1 MSNPEML
8 GLPPCPAWPP
18 AVSLPPVL
26 PARVTRPGSE
36 SWRPP
41 PTSSSS
47 RAWRGTTLDD
57 VRAEAGVSSSQIY
70 HYFADKEA
78 LVRAVVDYQAQTI
91 VGEIHEPALAAIEG
105 IDGLRAWRD
114 MIVSIQRDADCRG
127 GCPLGS
133 LGSELAELDQLA
145 RGDVAAGYARWE
157 AAISACLTG
166 MRDRGQ
172 LSAAADPAQL
182 ATAVLAALQGGLL
195 LAKVERDVR
204 PLAAALDVMISLIA
218 SLAPA
223 GQGDPTCL

>member
-1 MSNPEML
+1 MSSTAT
-8 GLPPCPAWPP
+8 GPA
-18 AVSLPPVL
+18 A
-26 PARVTRPGSE
+26 ARALTRKGRE
-36 SWRPP
+36 TRQ
-41 PTSSSS
+41 
-47 RAWRGTTLDD
+47 RIVAAAAEVILQQGVARTTLDD

-78 LVRAVVDYQAQTI
+78 LVRAVVDYRAQLV

-114 MIVSIQRDADCRG
+114 MIVSIQAAAGCRG

-133 LGSELAELDQLA
+133 LGSELAELDHGV
-145 RGDVAAGYARWE
+145 RCDVAAGYARWE
-157 AAISACLTG
+157 AAIAACLAG

-172 LSAAADPAQL
+172 LCAAADPAAL

-204 PLAAALDVMISLIA
+204 PLATALDVMIAHIA
-218 SLAPA
+218 SLAA
-223 GQGDPTCL
+223 AAQ

>member
-1 MSNPEML
+1 MSSTATGSKLTARLTPKGQQTRQRIVSAAA
-8 GLPPCPAWPP
+8 GLILRQGVAH
-18 AVSLPPVL
+18 
-26 PARVTRPGSE
+26 
-36 SWRPP
+36 
-41 PTSSSS
+41 
-47 RAWRGTTLDD
+47 TTLDD

-78 LVRAVVDYQAQTI
+78 LVRAVVAYREQTV
-91 VGEIHEPALAAIEG
+91 VGEIHEPAMAAIDG

-114 MIVSIQRDADCRG
+114 MIVSIQRRADCKG

-133 LGSELAELDQLA
+133 LGSELAELDHA
-145 RGDVAAGYARWE
+145 VRRDVAAGYARWE
-157 AAISACLTG
+157 TAISACLTG

-172 LSAAADPAQL
+172 LSEAADPGEL

-204 PLAAALDVMISLIA
+204 PLATALDVMISLIA

-223 GQGDPTCL
+223 RPGERTAEPR

>member
-1 MSNPEML
+1 MVSMVP
-8 GLPPCPAWPP
+8 GCKPA
-18 AVSLPPVL
+18 
-26 PARVTRPGSE
+26 ARLTPKGQQTRERIVAAAANLILEHGVA
-36 SWRPP
+36 
-41 PTSSSS
+41 
-47 RAWRGTTLDD
+47 RATLDD

-78 LVRAVVDYQAQTI
+78 LVRAVVDHRTQTV

-114 MIVSIQRDADCRG
+114 KIVSIQREAGCRG

-133 LGSELAELDQLA
+133 LGSELAGLDHVA
-145 RGDVAAGYARWE
+145 RCDVAAGYARWE

-172 LSAAADPAQL
+172 LAAAADPGQL
-182 ATAVLAALQGGLL
+182 AIALLAALQGGLL
-195 LAKVERDVR
+195 LSKVERDVR
-204 PLAAALDVMISLIA
+204 PLAAALDVMISLIG

-223 GQGDPTCL
+223 GQADDQIEAR

>member
-1 MSNPEML
+1 MSSTAS
-8 GLPPCPAWPP
+8 GSKPA
-18 AVSLPPVL
+18 
-26 PARVTRPGSE
+26 ARLTRKGQQTRE
-36 SWRPP
+36 RIVAAAA
-41 PTSSSS
+41 
-47 RAWRGTTLDD
+47 RLILQQGVAHTTLDD

-70 HYFADKEA
+70 HYFTDKES
-78 LVRAVVDYQAQTI
+78 LVRAVVDYQAQTV
-91 VGEIHEPALAAIEG
+91 VGQIHEPALAAIEG
-105 IDGLRAWRD
+105 ISGLRAWRD
-114 MIVSIQRDADCRG
+114 MIVSTQRGADCRG

-133 LGSELAELDQLA
+133 LGSELAELDHAA
-145 RGDVAAGYARWE
+145 RRDVAAGYTRWE

-172 LSAAADPAQL
+172 LSAAADPGQL

-223 GQGDPTCL
+223 GQSDQELKAR

>member
-1 MSNPEML
+1 MSSTDP
-8 GLPPCPAWPP
+8 GAKHAPALTRKGQQTRQRIV
-18 AVSLPPVL
+18 AAAADIVL
-26 PARVTRPGSE
+26 RQGVAR
-36 SWRPP
+36 
-41 PTSSSS
+41 
-47 RAWRGTTLDD
+47 TTLDD

-78 LVRAVVDYQAQTI
+78 LVRAVVDYRAQKV
-91 VGEIHEPALAAIEG
+91 VGEIHEPALAVIEG
-105 IDGLRAWRD
+105 IDGLRAWRE
-114 MIVSIQRDADCRG
+114 MIVSMQNAAKCRG

-133 LGSELAELDQLA
+133 LGSELAELDHA
-145 RGDVAAGYARWE
+145 VRRDVAAGYARWE

-172 LSAAADPAQL
+172 LSADADVGKL

-204 PLAAALDVMISLIA
+204 PLATALDVMISLIA

-223 GQGDPTCL
+223 SSPESGADPR

>member
-1 MSNPEML
+1 MSTTAQGPTPGRALTRKGQLTRMRIVAAAAEVIL
-8 GLPPCPAWPP
+8 QQG
-18 AVSLPPVL
+18 V
-26 PARVTRPGSE
+26 AR
-36 SWRPP
+36 
-41 PTSSSS
+41 
-47 RAWRGTTLDD
+47 TTLDD

-78 LVRAVVDYQAQTI
+78 LVRAVVDYQAQMV

-114 MIVSIQRDADCRG
+114 MIVSIQAAADCRG

-133 LGSELAELDQLA
+133 LGSELAELDHGV
-145 RGDVAAGYARWE
+145 RCDVAAGYARWE
-157 AAISACLTG
+157 AAISACLAG

-172 LSAAADPAQL
+172 LSAAADPAAL
-182 ATAVLAALQGGLL
+182 ATAMLAALQGGLL

-204 PLAAALDVMISLIA
+204 PLATALDVMISLIG

-223 GQGDPTCL
+223 AR

>member
-1 MSNPEML
+1 MPRKTPDPRQAGAL
-8 GLPPCPAWPP
+8 TRKGRQTRQRIVAAAAGLILQQGVA
-18 AVSLPPVL
+18 
-26 PARVTRPGSE
+26 
-36 SWRPP
+36 
-41 PTSSSS
+41 
-47 RAWRGTTLDD
+47 GTTLDD

-78 LVRAVVDYQAQTI
+78 LVRAVVDYQAQTV

-114 MIVSIQRDADCRG
+114 MIVSVQRDADCAG

-133 LGSELAELDQLA
+133 LGSELAELDHVA
-145 RGDVAAGYARWE
+145 RCDVAVGMARWE
-157 AAISACLTG
+157 AAISACLNG

-172 LSAAADPAQL
+172 LIPAADPGQL
-182 ATAVLAALQGGLL
+182 ATAILAALQGGLS
-195 LAKVERDVR
+195 LAQVERDVR

-223 GQGDPTCL
+223 ARPARPDQHS

>member
-1 MSNPEML
+1 MAST
-8 GLPPCPAWPP
+8 PPGYKPA
-18 AVSLPPVL
+18 
-26 PARVTRPGSE
+26 ARLTPKGQQTRERIVAAAADLILQQGIA
-36 SWRPP
+36 R
-41 PTSSSS
+41 
-47 RAWRGTTLDD
+47 TTLDD
-57 VRAEAGVSSSQIY
+57 VRAEARVSSSQIY

-78 LVRAVVDYQAQTI
+78 LVRAVIDYRAQTV

-114 MIVSIQRDADCRG
+114 MIVSIQREADCRG

-133 LGSELAELDQLA
+133 LGSELAGLDHAA
-145 RGDVAAGYARWE
+145 RCDVAAGYARWE

-172 LSAAADPAQL
+172 LSAAVDPGQL
-182 ATAVLAALQGGLL
+182 ASALLAALQGGLL

-204 PLAAALDVMISLIA
+204 PLAAALDVMISLVA

-223 GQGDPTCL
+223 GRGDDKIEAR

>member
-1 MSNPEML
+1 MSSPDP
-8 GLPPCPAWPP
+8 G
-18 AVSLPPVL
+18 
-26 PARVTRPGSE
+26 TRPAPALTRKGQLT
-36 SWRPP
+36 RQRIV
-41 PTSSSS
+41 TAAADVILQQGVA
-47 RAWRGTTLDD
+47 RTTLDD

-78 LVRAVVDYQAQTI
+78 LVRAVVDYQAQTV
-91 VGEIHEPALAAIEG
+91 VGDIHEPALAAIEG

-114 MIVSIQRDADCRG
+114 MIVSIQTAAECRG

-133 LGSELAELDQLA
+133 LGSELAELDHA
-145 RGDVAAGYARWE
+145 VRRDVAAGYARWE
-157 AAISACLTG
+157 AAILACLTG

-172 LSAAADPAQL
+172 LSADADPGRL

-204 PLAAALDVMISLIA
+204 PLATALDVMISLIA

-223 GQGDPTCL
+223 SPRGSSMDPC